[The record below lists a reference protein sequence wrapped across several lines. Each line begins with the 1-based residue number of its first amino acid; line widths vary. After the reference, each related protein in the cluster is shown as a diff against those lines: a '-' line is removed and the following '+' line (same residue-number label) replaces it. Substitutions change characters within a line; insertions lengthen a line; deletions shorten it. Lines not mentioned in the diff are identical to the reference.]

1 VVVWTDVGLTDK
13 FGCAQAEKAKQESRS
28 KDESARRLE
37 EKVQAAEAKLKAKEQ
52 MCQALSDKVGVCGL
66 RRWR

>member
-52 MCQALSDKVGVCGL
+52 MCQVLSDKVGVCGL